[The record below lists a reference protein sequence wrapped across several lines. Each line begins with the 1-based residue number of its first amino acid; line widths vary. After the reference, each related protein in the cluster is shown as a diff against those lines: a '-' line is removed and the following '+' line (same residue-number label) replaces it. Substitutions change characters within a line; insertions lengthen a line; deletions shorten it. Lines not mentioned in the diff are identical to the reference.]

1 MGLNNSLIKGS
12 KSYENSI
19 RYTTFTPEIRKRMFK
34 YFDKEFPDLKRNIEL
49 SKNQQ
54 NKKIEESVDQ
64 LPEREIRRQA
74 FLIEKGRLHTQNDR
88 KILAKKARLAHKYG
102 LER

>member
-49 SKNQQ
+49 SKT
-54 NKKIEESVDQ
+54 NKI
-64 LPEREIRRQA
+64 
-74 FLIEKGRLHTQNDR
+74 
-88 KILAKKARLAHKYG
+88 KK
-102 LER
+102 